1 MNRIDKKFMELSE
14 KKEKA
19 LIGFITPG
27 CPNLDITVDL
37 VLSMEQNGVDIV
49 ELGVPYSDP
58 IADGKVIESSSQIAR
73 ANGVKT
79 RTVMEMAKDIR
90 SKSEIPL
97 VLLVYFNS
105 IFAFGSEKFL
115 KLASESGVDGIIIPD
130 LPLEE
135 REDIL
140 EECESFS
147 INFIPL
153 VTPTSKE
160 RIKEITS
167 GGGGFIYC
175 VSVSGVTG
183 ERKELSTDIAE
194 YMKSVS
200 DVTDVPR
207 AIGFGI
213 SSPEMAREYKD
224 LSEGI
229 IVGSAIVKR
238 TLQEKSNS
246 EIIEDVS
253 GFVKSLKDAI
263 R

>member
-1 MNRIDKKFMELSE
+1 MNRIDKKFEQL
-14 KKEKA
+14 KGKNEKA

-27 CPNLDITVDL
+27 CPNLDITVEL
-37 VLSMEQNGVDIV
+37 VLSMEKNGVDIV

-58 IADGKVIESSSQIAR
+58 IADGKVIEASSQLAR
-73 ANGVKT
+73 GNGVKT
-79 RTVMEMAKDIR
+79 RTVMEMASEIR
-90 SKSEIPL
+90 SKSEVPL

-140 EECESFS
+140 EECESFGVH
-147 INFIPL
+147 FIPL

-183 ERKELSTDIAE
+183 ERKEFSTDITD
-194 YMKSVS
+194 YMKSVEEA
-200 DVTDVPR
+200 TDVPR

-213 SSPEMAREYKD
+213 SSPEMAAKYKD

-238 TLQEKSNS
+238 TLEDKSNS

-253 GFVKSLKDAI
+253 SFVKSLKDAI
-263 R
+263 K

>member
-1 MNRIDKKFMELSE
+1 MNRIDQKFSDLKS
-14 KKEKA
+14 KNQKA

-37 VLSMEQNGVDIV
+37 VLAMEKSGLDII

-58 IADGKVIESSSQIAR
+58 IADGKTIETSSKIAR
-73 ANGVKT
+73 ENGVKT
-79 RTVMEMAKDIR
+79 RTVMEYAKKIR
-90 SKSEIPL
+90 EKTELPI

-105 IFAFGSEKFL
+105 VFAFGSETFI

-135 REDIL
+135 RDDIL
-140 EECESFS
+140 EECSRYS
-147 INFIPL
+147 INLIPL
-153 VTPTSKE
+153 VTPTSKD
-160 RIKEITS
+160 RIKQITEEA
-167 GGGGFIYC
+167 GGFIYC

-183 ERKELSTDIAE
+183 ERKELNADIEE
-194 YMKSVS
+194 YMRSVAETS
-200 DVTDVPR
+200 PVPR

-213 SSPEMAREYKD
+213 SSPEMAKKYKD
-224 LSEGI
+224 YAEGI

-238 TLQEKSNS
+238 TLEEKKNE

-253 GFVKSLKDAI
+253 AFVKSLKEAI
-263 R
+263 S

>member
-1 MNRIDKKFMELSE
+1 MNRIDKKFQELKE
-14 KKEKA
+14 KNEKA
-19 LIGFITPG
+19 LIVFITPG
-27 CPNLDITVDL
+27 CPNLEITEEL
-37 VLSMEQNGVDIV
+37 VLSMEKSGADIV

-58 IADGKVIESSSQIAR
+58 IADGKVIESSSQLAR
-73 ANGVKT
+73 ENGVKT
-79 RTVMEMAKDIR
+79 RTVMEMASGIR
-90 SKSEIPL
+90 SKSEVPL

-135 REDIL
+135 REDII
-140 EECESFS
+140 EECNEYGV
-147 INFIPL
+147 NFIPL
-153 VTPTSKE
+153 VTPTSKD
-160 RIKEITS
+160 RIKEIAS

-175 VSVSGVTG
+175 VSVAGVTG
-183 ERKELSTDIAE
+183 ERKEFSADITD
-194 YMKSVS
+194 YMKSVAE
-200 DVTDVPR
+200 VTEVPR

-213 SSPEMAREYKD
+213 SSPEMASKYKE

-229 IVGSAIVKR
+229 IVGSAIVRR
-238 TLQEKSNS
+238 TLEDKSND

-253 GFVKSLKDAI
+253 SFVKSLKDAI